1 MTTSYQS
8 FLFKYFFSV
17 LITTCL
23 STLTIAQHK
32 QSASSPNVILFFLDD
47 MGYGDLSVT
56 GALGYATPNIDRMA
70 SEGSRFTNYMAAQ
83 AVCTAS
89 RAAILTGCYPNRI
102 GLSGA
107 LGPKSVT
114 GLNPD
119 EETLAELLKEKGYRT
134 SIFGKWHLGSHEE
147 FLPLQQGFDEYYG
160 VPYSHDMW
168 PFHPNQANA
177 KYPPLPLYEGN
188 KIIKTMNSLDDASQL
203 TSDITERA
211 VKFLRKYK
219 KDPFFMYVPHPLPH
233 VPLAVSSRFKGKSER
248 GIYGDVLM
256 ELDWSVGEILAEL
269 KKQGLDKNTIVL
281 FTSDNGPWLN
291 YGDHAGSSGGFR
303 EGKGTSF
310 EGGQRVPLIVRWPGV
325 VPAGRVSNKLLT
337 AMDIL
342 PTVANLC
349 GARLPEKKIDGVEWT
364 ALLKGDDSQTPR
376 DEFLYYYRKNSLEA
390 VRKGNWKLVFPH
402 PGRTYEEELPGQ
414 NGMPGPVSENK
425 EFPFALYNLERDPGE
440 RYDVSKQYPEIVSAL
455 NKLAEAARDD
465 LGDNLQKRE
474 GKNNRPAGSIK
485 QPDNSGD

>member
-1 MTTSYQS
+1 MINLAMKYFA
-8 FLFKYFFSV
+8 FLFIV
-17 LITTCL
+17 TCL
-23 STLTIAQHK
+23 PILTISQTKPSAQ
-32 QSASSPNVILFFLDD
+32 SPNVILFFLDD

-56 GALGYATPNIDRMA
+56 GALGYVTPNIDRMA
-70 SEGSRFTNYMAAQ
+70 MEGSRFTNFMATQ

-89 RAAILTGCYPNRI
+89 RASLLTGCYPNRI
-102 GLSGA
+102 GISGA
-107 LGPKSVT
+107 LGPSSAT
-114 GLNPD
+114 GLNPE
-119 EETLAELLKEKGYRT
+119 EETLAELLKEKGYAT
-134 SIFGKWHLGSHEE
+134 AIFGKWHLGSQKA
-147 FLPLQQGFDEYYG
+147 FLPLQQGFDTYYG

-168 PFHPNQANA
+168 PHHPNQAKA

-188 KIIKTMNSLDDASQL
+188 RIIKTINSLEDASAL
-203 TSDITERA
+203 TTTITEKA
-211 VKFLRKYK
+211 IGYIRKHK

-233 VPLAVSSRFKGKSER
+233 VPLAVSARFKGKSER

-269 KKQGLDKNTIVL
+269 KKQGLDSNTIVL

-342 PTVANLC
+342 PTVAKLC
-349 GARLPEKKIDGVEWT
+349 GARLPKKRIDGVEWT
-364 ALLKGDDSQTPR
+364 ALLKGDDTKVPR
-376 DEFLYYYRKNSLEA
+376 DEFLYYYRKNNLEA

-402 PGRTYEEELPGQ
+402 PGRSYEGNLPGKD
-414 NGMPGPVSENK
+414 GLPGLAPEDRA
-425 EFPFALYNLERDPGE
+425 FPLALYNLERDPGE
-440 RYDVSKQYPEIVSAL
+440 KYDVSQQYPEMVATL

-465 LGDNLQKRE
+465 LGDNLQNRM
-474 GKNNRPAGSIK
+474 GKNNRPAGFVE
-485 QPDNSGD
+485 QPGH